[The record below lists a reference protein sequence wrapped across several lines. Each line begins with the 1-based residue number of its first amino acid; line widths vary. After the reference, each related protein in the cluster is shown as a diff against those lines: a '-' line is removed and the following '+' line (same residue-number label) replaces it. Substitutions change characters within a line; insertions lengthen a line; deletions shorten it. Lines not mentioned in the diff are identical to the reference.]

1 KKEQNFDWIKKNQ
14 PYRSNLDV
22 FWIKYFNTKV
32 FKKQNDINLL
42 IEKLEKMLVDFQIN
56 YKSTNNSLIINRL
69 NSLLALCPQK
79 KEK

>member
-1 KKEQNFDWIKKNQ
+1 NFDWIKKNQ

>member
-1 KKEQNFDWIKKNQ
+1 
-14 PYRSNLDV
+14 DV

>member
-1 KKEQNFDWIKKNQ
+1 
-14 PYRSNLDV
+14 
-22 FWIKYFNTKV
+22 NTKV